1 MAAITMLL
9 PDHNYIKADSLEQCL
24 ALLRDNGEKSQLV
37 AGGTD
42 VIFNMRLKLF
52 DPEVVVSIRGL
63 EELQQVEALDDGSLR
78 IGAGARLADLA
89 EDPLINERY
98 PAFAESIRAVAST
111 HIRNMAT
118 LGGNICL
125 HTRCSYT
132 NNSEQ
137 WREGL
142 KTCYKTDGAIC
153 HVIATSP
160 KCHAINNAD
169 TPVALIMLGA
179 VLTIRNAD
187 GSRELPIA
195 QFYTDDGM
203 DNTGLKPDEV
213 VTHVTIPPVTD
224 RTTFLKLAPRQGMD
238 FSIAAVAA
246 RCDGQGKEVSNV
258 TIVLGSVTTHPI
270 MLDKPARIVSEQGL
284 TDEAIAL
291 AVEHVREELGEL
303 TNLFSRTVYKKR
315 MANVMVKRALVAL
328 REQ

>member
-1 MAAITMLL
+1 MLL
-9 PDHNYIKADSLEQCL
+9 PDHSYVKADSLKECL
-24 ALLRDNGEKSQLV
+24 RLLRENGEKARIV

-52 DPEVVVSIRGL
+52 DPDVVVSIRGL
-63 EELQQVEALDDGSLR
+63 QELEQVEELPDRGLR

-89 EDPLINERY
+89 ENPAINERY
-98 PAFAESIRAVAST
+98 PAFADSIRAVAST

-142 KTCYKTDGAIC
+142 KTCYKTEGALC
-153 HVIATSP
+153 HVIQTSP
-160 KCHAINNAD
+160 KCHAINTAD
-169 TPVALIMLGA
+169 TPLALIMLGA
-179 VLTIRNAD
+179 VLTIQNAD
-187 GSRELPIA
+187 GTRELPIA
-195 QFYTDDGM
+195 RFYTDDGM

-213 VTHVTIPPVTD
+213 VTHVTIPPVSD
-224 RTTFLKLAPRQGMD
+224 RTTFLKIAPRLGMD
-238 FSIAAVAA
+238 VSIAAVAA
-246 RCDGQGKEVSNV
+246 RCDGTGEAVSKV

-270 MLDKPARIVSEQGL
+270 ILDKPARIVSEQGL
-284 TDEAIAL
+284 NDDAIAL
-291 AVEHVREELGEL
+291 AVEHVRDELGEL

-328 REQ
+328 REM